1 MLGKE
6 LEEVSEQAAV
16 ESDLLLPLDVEIAP
30 PHYILRDKRLRGK
43 SVP

>member
-1 MLGKE
+1 LLQRALEVLGKE

-30 PHYILRDKRLRGK
+30 LTTSYAIRG
-43 SVP
+43 